1 MAWFRRRRRSEEG
14 GGTPANGGNGGTPA
28 VNVGPVNDA
37 ERRWIDDQLNRLHTS
52 GVDLE
57 DPAQLGAYYDR
68 LLSHWLSA
76 DNGRPDPNP
85 DINLIGIG
93 LGEHL
98 RHRTGLQ
105 WAVVTD
111 AKGAEIALHGQP
123 GDILIY
129 PTNAV
134 AKRWVAHQAGFLPS
148 FADEVVRSVE
158 EIRSGSRP

>member
-1 MAWFRRRRRSEEG
+1 MSWFRRRRRPENSG
-14 GGTPANGGNGGTPA
+14 AAPGATAPADPA
-28 VNVGPVNDA
+28 PSVGPVNNS
-37 ERRWIDDQLNRLHTS
+37 EQRWINDQLQRLRIS
-52 GVDLE
+52 GVDLA
-57 DPAQLGAYYDR
+57 DPVQLGAYYDR
-68 LLSHWLSA
+68 LLTHWVSTS

-98 RHRTGLQ
+98 RHRAGLQ

-111 AKGAEIALHGQP
+111 AEGAEIALYGQP

-129 PTNAV
+129 PTSAV
-134 AKRWVAHQAGFLPS
+134 AKRWVAHQAGFLPD

-158 EIRSGSRP
+158 EIRSDSV

>member
-1 MAWFRRRRRSEEG
+1 VLDHAASGE
-14 GGTPANGGNGGTPA
+14 AA
-28 VNVGPVNDA
+28 ASVGPVNNS
-37 ERRWIDDQLNRLHTS
+37 EQGWIEDQLQRLRIS
-52 GVDLE
+52 GVDLD
-57 DPAQLGAYYDR
+57 DPAQLGEYYDR
-68 LLSHWLSA
+68 LLTHWLSTS

-111 AKGAEIALHGQP
+111 ADGAAIALHGQP

-134 AKRWVAHQAGFLPS
+134 AKRWVAHQAGFLPG

-158 EIRSGSRP
+158 EIRSGSA

>member
-1 MAWFRRRRRSEEG
+1 MAWFRRRRRSE
-14 GGTPANGGNGGTPA
+14 GNGGPGNEPVPGQVTA
-28 VNVGPVNDA
+28 SVGPVNDA
-37 ERRWIDDQLNRLHTS
+37 EQRWIDDQLKRLRTS
-52 GVDLE
+52 GVDLA
-57 DPAQLGAYYDR
+57 DPVQLGAYYDR
-68 LLSHWLSA
+68 LLGHWLEA
-76 DNGRPDPNP
+76 GAGRPDPNP
-85 DINLIGIG
+85 DINLIGIA

-111 AKGAEIALHGQP
+111 AEGAEIALYGQP

-134 AKRWVAHQAGFLPS
+134 AKRWVAHQAGFLPG

-158 EIRSGSRP
+158 EIRSGARP